1 MNPNPNKCT
10 QPTEKLWNPTEKLWN
25 PLKDGLENKKEIP
38 ENGWENPKIPENGW
52 LAPTAAKVKTV
63 LTYPPCSR
71 SAFRQKFS
79 FVPLVLVLL
88 CFVQLSIPAGVGA
101 AAAAIKKGCNHAT
114 PFTCYKLFNAC

>member
-1 MNPNPNKCT
+1 MDWKTKKKFLKMGGKT
-10 QPTEKLWNPTEKLWN
+10 Q
-25 PLKDGLENKKEIP
+25 
-38 ENGWENPKIPENGW
+38 KIPENGW

-88 CFVQLSIPAGVGA
+88 CFVQISIPCGVGA
-101 AAAAIKKGCNHAT
+101 AAAINKKGLQPCN
-114 PFTCYKLFNAC
+114 PFHLL